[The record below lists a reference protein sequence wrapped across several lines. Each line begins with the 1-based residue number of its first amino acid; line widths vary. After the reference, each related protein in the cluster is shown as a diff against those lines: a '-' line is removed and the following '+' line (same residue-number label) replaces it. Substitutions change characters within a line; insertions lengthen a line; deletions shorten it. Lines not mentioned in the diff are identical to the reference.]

1 MSMRKQC
8 INIST
13 TTYSGKEQS
22 PLRFGLSAEGYE
34 LNTIVEGYDKMMW
47 IVKIKNGKKVWVRQ
61 LVSNQRMVYEE
72 PVIQEESQ
80 DISDTLDKLTV
91 VNTSHIEPEDIDKN
105 EQVVITAK
113 VQEKK
118 ITDYNLFL
126 TYRLQEL
133 KKNNNNKTNKELFNS
148 AIQEWKE
155 LKKNSTEMQQIL
167 DIIRKESK
175 IEK

>member
-1 MSMRKQC
+1 MSTRKPC

-47 IVKIKNGKKVWVRQ
+47 IVKLKNGKKVWVRQ
-61 LVSNQRMVYEE
+61 LVSNERMVYEE
-72 PVIQEESQ
+72 PVIQESQ
-80 DISDTLDKLTV
+80 DISDTLDILTV
-91 VNTSHIEPEDIDKN
+91 VNTSYKEPEHIDKN
-105 EQVVITAK
+105 EPVIMTAK

-155 LKKNSTEMQQIL
+155 LKKNSTEMQNIL

-175 IEK
+175 IDK